1 MALLGAAAAVALLLT
16 VALFSGAIRLSGGCA
31 VPPAGVHATLT
42 GMVERGL
49 GQMDLPT
56 SPSSVHRQP
65 TGASRPYVTTGNAS
79 VHALRVGAI
88 EVAACYPDGRTFF
101 DQIPPKVV
109 VRLVAVNVTAS
120 LRYQGYAAFG
130 DLVLQL
136 DLEHPAEGKVTSCG
150 GEFEAVP
157 RTVTGTAQTVTGM
170 VQRSDDTSAVSSDI
184 AQAIC
189 YGSSSERGIGARPE
203 TRGLVLTGA
212 LNEGVRAALPELRDA
227 VKAEVDDTLLRLL
240 AMMVVLLAVG
250 WACVVSSR
258 DTAIALV
265 RSVYAWAHQ
274 RDLRFK

>member
-109 VRLVAVNVTAS
+109 VRLLAVNVTAS

-130 DLVLQL
+130 DLTLEL
-136 DLEHPAEGKVTSCG
+136 DLEPPAEGKIVSCG
-150 GEFEAVP
+150 GELEAVP
-157 RTVTGTAQTVTGM
+157 RSFTPVQTVTGT
-170 VQRSDDTSAVSSDI
+170 VQSNDDASAVSSDI

-189 YGSSSERGIGARPE
+189 YGSSSERSIKTRPE
-203 TRGLVLTGA
+203 TSGLGLTGA
-212 LNEGVRAALPELRDA
+212 LNEALRADLPELRDA